1 MFLGC
6 LHRSISKRAHDISIL
21 SVRIEQDKCISALSF
36 PPFPPLRLG
45 PGLSRMKSITDIS
58 DAVAIA
64 SGSQTIA
71 VSVIPPRH
79 YLRQCREVVPR
90 DAHESLP

>member
-1 MFLGC
+1 
-6 LHRSISKRAHDISIL
+6 
-21 SVRIEQDKCISALSF
+21 
-36 PPFPPLRLG
+36 
-45 PGLSRMKSITDIS
+45 MKGITDIS

-79 YLRQCREVVPR
+79 YLRQCREVLPC
-90 DAHESLP
+90 DAHFILQYTYGKSPTWDPAFKTLIL